1 MTAAMP
7 RGSAMP
13 TTPDAGPTLTDRPHR
28 TAAGRTWPWP
38 LPAVAAWLSG
48 WLVWAGLQAL
58 GLAVWPALAVA
69 LLVASALAHRAQGRW
84 RRALA
89 AGGFPLSVLV
99 LGAGQGWP
107 AWVWLL
113 ATLPLLLAY
122 PVRAWRDAPF
132 FPTPAD
138 ALAGLAELLPLR
150 PGVRVLDAGCG
161 LGHGLAAL
169 QRAYPQARLEGVE
182 WSRPLAW
189 WAARRCPLAQVQRGD
204 MWARSW
210 QGLAMVYL
218 FQRPESMERAWA
230 KARADMAPGSWLVSL
245 EFEVPGQR
253 PFARVGQP
261 QGRPVWVYRLP
272 EAPPEA
278 PAEGPETPVPAM
290 PRSTSAAA
298 RR

>member
-1 MTAAMP
+1 
-7 RGSAMP
+7 MP
-13 TTPDAGPTLTDRPHR
+13 TTPDAGPTATSHTRQ
-28 TAAGRTWPWP
+28 GRTWPWP
-38 LPAVAAWLSG
+38 LPALAAWLVG
-48 WLVWAGLQAL
+48 WSVWAVLQAA
-58 GLAVWPALAVA
+58 GLAVWPAFALA

-99 LGAGQGWP
+99 LGAGQAWP

-113 ATLPLLLAY
+113 AVLPLLLAY
-122 PVRAWRDAPF
+122 PLRAWRDAPF

-138 ALAGLAELLPLR
+138 ALAGLAPLLPLR

-169 QRAYPQARLEGVE
+169 HHAYPQARLEGVE

-189 WAARRCPLAQVQRGD
+189 LAARRCPLAQVRRAD
-204 MWARSW
+204 MWATPW

-218 FQRPESMERAWA
+218 FQRPESMARAWA
-230 KARADMAPGSWLVSL
+230 KACAEMSPGSWLVSL
-245 EFEVPGQR
+245 EFEVPGQQ
-253 PFARVGQP
+253 PFACVGQP

-272 EAPPEA
+272 EPRPPGSAA
-278 PAEGPETPVPAM
+278 PAQPK
-290 PRSTSAAA
+290 PRSISAAT